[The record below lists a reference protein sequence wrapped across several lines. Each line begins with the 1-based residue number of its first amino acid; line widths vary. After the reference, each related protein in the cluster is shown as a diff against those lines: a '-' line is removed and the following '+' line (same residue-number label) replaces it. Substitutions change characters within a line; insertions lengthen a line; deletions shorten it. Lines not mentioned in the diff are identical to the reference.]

1 MFVQTV
7 ISTEEPQN
15 PKPQTVLTHQF
26 ARATRDVIWTV
37 AEDGTSTYVSPSVE
51 AVCGFAAEDVL
62 AMNGNIWMERI
73 HPKSRARLADA
84 FQHMLDGG
92 AAFDAEYEWQ
102 RADGTWL
109 WVHGRAA
116 IRLDVDGI
124 REIDG
129 IISDISDRKAL
140 EARVARSQR
149 METIGQL
156 TGGVAHDFNN
166 LLAIILGHGEYLVEA
181 LPKGQQAR
189 MDAEVILDTA
199 RRAAVL
205 TKQLLAFSRPQPID
219 IQVLDLN
226 AIVDEMQTMFARVI
240 GEHIRL
246 SVQLDASLGGVRA
259 DPGQIEQVLLNLVI
273 NARDAMPGGG
283 TLTISTSNVQV
294 DDRDGTRSYVM
305 LTVRDTGAG
314 MDFETRRKIF
324 EPFFTTKAI
333 GHGTGLGLAT
343 CSDIIKQ
350 SDGLITVDSEPGRGS
365 AFRVHLP
372 RVSRAAT
379 VHAAGAQR
387 PSSTAAGAE
396 TVMVV
401 EDDDLVRAVVQ
412 RTLCTLGY
420 RVLEARSG
428 AEAQAVAT
436 TCARPIDLI
445 LSDIVIPDASGPEV
459 VGAIRRVSGRSK
471 SIFMSG
477 YTSDALMR
485 RKVLPADAHFIQK
498 PFTPASLATKVR
510 AVLDGAKR

>member
-1 MFVQTV
+1 M
-7 ISTEEPQN
+7 
-15 PKPQTVLTHQF
+15 THQF

-37 AEDGTSTYVSPSVE
+37 GDNGASTYVSPSVE
-51 AVCGFAAEDVL
+51 GVCGFSADEVL
-62 AMNGNIWMERI
+62 ATEGNIWIDRI
-73 HPKSRARLADA
+73 HPKSRSRLADA
-84 FQHMLDGG
+84 FQHMMSGG
-92 AAFDAEYEWQ
+92 APFDAEYEWQ
-102 RADGTWL
+102 RADGSWL
-109 WVHGRAA
+109 WVRGRAA
-116 IRLDVDGI
+116 IRIDVDGI

-129 IISDISDRKAL
+129 ILSDISDRKAL
-140 EARVARSQR
+140 EARVTRSQR

-189 MDAEVILDTA
+189 LDAEVILDTG

-226 AIVDEMQTMFARVI
+226 ALVDEMQTMFARVI

-246 SVQLDASLGGVRA
+246 TVQLDESLGGMRA
-259 DPGQIEQVLLNLVI
+259 DAGQIEQVLLNLVI

-305 LTVRDTGAG
+305 LRVRDTGAG
-314 MDFETRRKIF
+314 MDFDTRRKIF

-365 AFRVHLP
+365 AFSVYLP
-372 RVSRAAT
+372 RVSRPAAI
-379 VHAAGAQR
+379 HASAGQR
-387 PSSTAAGAE
+387 PSSAAAGAE

-420 RVLEARSG
+420 RVLEARTG
-428 AEAQAVAT
+428 AEAEAVAT
-436 TCARPIDLI
+436 HHSRPIDLI

-459 VGAIRRVSGRSK
+459 VGAIHRLAGRGK

-477 YTSDALMR
+477 YTSDALLR
-485 RKVLPADAHFIQK
+485 RRVLPEDAHFIQK

-510 AVLDGAKR
+510 TVLDGGRL